1 MGMFEGLERMKQWL
15 QSGDQFIQ
23 QVNALWNSGP
33 RVDVYDAGDKV
44 KVVIE
49 APGLMNAANKHQ
61 WAVRVVD
68 QSLVLRGKLQVDQ
81 SAQSDFGRTY
91 SERHYEQFTKIVPL
105 PASVERKP
113 FSVRYEDGLLTIVLV
128 KRKDEEGD
136 EWHRIDFPRKK

>member
-33 RVDVYDAGDKV
+33 RVDVYDTGDKV

-49 APGLMNAANKHQ
+49 APGLMNAANKHE
-61 WAVRVVD
+61 WAVRIID
-68 QSLVLRGKLQVDQ
+68 QSLVLRGNLQVAQ
-81 SAQSDFGRTY
+81 SAHSDFGRTY

-105 PASVERKP
+105 PAPVERKP
-113 FSVRYEDGLLTIVLV
+113 SSIRYEDGLLTILLA
-128 KRKDEEGD
+128 KRKEDADD
-136 EWHRIDFPRKK
+136 EWYRIDLTRRK